1 MVKKLHRGF
10 TLTEDH
16 ILEYMRDS
24 VKTLVK
30 YKMMKVIDEEEMI
43 YDSIKLENTI
53 DDLTK
58 SADWFL
64 KFLEADEKDH
74 IFWSKLALS
83 ILEEMNV
90 KPTKRDMR
98 GIYQGLSSVCII
110 MSTDWLP
117 DGKSAKQFKHLD
129 KGVLQAG
136 YDRYIKMNNG
146 FISLCKR

>member
-1 MVKKLHRGF
+1 MAE
-10 TLTEDH
+10 TESQKEER
-16 ILEYMRDS
+16 LLAYVRESM
-24 VKTLVK
+24 KTLIK
-30 YKMMKVIDEEEMI
+30 YKMVKVIDEGEMI
-43 YDSIKLENTI
+43 YDQIKLENTI
-53 DDLTK
+53 NDLTR
-58 SADWFL
+58 SADWFI

-74 IFWSKLALS
+74 LFWSKLALS

-98 GIYQGLSSVCII
+98 GIYMGLSSVCIM

-129 KGVLQAG
+129 KDVLQVG